1 MTTAASRAVPAT
13 ASAAGTTGRPAT
25 GDAVAGRSAATARDS
40 SGSSA
45 GCCPCAAVTT
55 GIGPVAGSVCMA
67 SAVEWVARSARVA
80 WRRSE
85 VVMRPSGMFGRN
97 RIAISATI
105 ARGTPTRN
113 AWEMPVA

>member
-13 ASAAGTTGRPAT
+13 ASAAGTTGRSAT
-25 GDAVAGRSAATARDS
+25 AVAGRSADTDRDS

-67 SAVEWVARSARVA
+67 SAVAWVARSARVA

-105 ARGTPTRN
+105 ASGTPTRN